1 MQKGDDFFDFLHSTA
16 WVEDNKMTERNRLP
30 MQKERRNYLG
40 SLSHLGVGID
50 FGWEIKRSVSYL
62 LLHLK

>member
-1 MQKGDDFFDFLHSTA
+1 MQKGDNFFDFLHSTA

-40 SLSHLGVGID
+40 SLSHLGGGID
-50 FGWEIKRSVSYL
+50 FEWEIKRSVSYL